1 MRLADKNNLDFDEVM
16 GIPEKEVDER
26 FVKAVEIAKEISRAK
41 GKPTCEYDIEKK
53 APYLLY
59 PDGHREYNV
68 GK

>member
-1 MRLADKNNLDFDEVM
+1 MRMDIM
-16 GIPEKEVDER
+16 KERKPMIIVFAGPNG

>member
-1 MRLADKNNLDFDEVM
+1 MLADKNNLDFDEEM
-16 GIPEKEVDER
+16 GISEKEVDER
-26 FVKAVEIAKEISRAK
+26 GVKAVEIAKEISRAK
-41 GKPTCEYDIEKK
+41 GKPTCEYEKKKK

>member
-1 MRLADKNNLDFDEVM
+1 MKKWASRKKKLS
-16 GIPEKEVDER
+16 

>member
-1 MRLADKNNLDFDEVM
+1 MLADKDKLNFDEEM
-16 GIPEKEVDER
+16 GISETEVDKR

-41 GKPTCEYDIEKK
+41 GKPTCEYDVEKK

-59 PDGHREYNV
+59 PDGHREYDI

>member
-1 MRLADKNNLDFDEVM
+1 MLADKNNLDFDEEM
-16 GIPEKEVDER
+16 GIAEKEVDER

-41 GKPTCEYDIEKK
+41 GTHTCEYDIEKK

>member
-1 MRLADKNNLDFDEVM
+1 MMLADKNNLDFDEEM

-53 APYLLY
+53 HHICCTRT
-59 PDGHREYNV
+59 DTENTT
-68 GK
+68 